1 MSHLRRL
8 RSMLDELEL
17 RLDARVCLQQHG
29 RDRYASRIRVDDEF
43 NEFLQSVNDL
53 IAGHLAQTKLPGPEE
68 SPVAG
73 AVIPASQVP
82 SEASSGLVRIQ
93 LKLSPSLVRVLQ
105 AVRQQ
110 HVRASDLVEE
120 VLWSSPRIRDTA
132 RLAGINQPSQ
142 IPAA

>member
-1 MSHLRRL
+1 
-8 RSMLDELEL
+8 MLDELEL

-29 RDRYASRIRVDDEF
+29 RDRYAGRIRVEDEL

-53 IAGHLAQTKLPGPEE
+53 IAGHLPQTKRPASPEE

-73 AVIPASQVP
+73 AVIPVSAAQP
-82 SEASSGLVRIQ
+82 EASAGLVRIQ

-110 HVRASDLVEE
+110 DVRASDLVEE

-132 RLAGINQPSQ
+132 RLAGINQPEQ
-142 IPAA
+142 VPAA